1 MSLQSC
7 CKVENMAMLT
17 PYARNCSDVEQQL
30 ISLKERNAVLEA
42 QLTRFMQVGCST
54 DGMPIFVET
63 W

>member
-1 MSLQSC
+1 
-7 CKVENMAMLT
+7 MLT